1 VAEALETLHPQ
12 DREVLEA
19 YFYERLTYADL
30 AHRFRWKN
38 KGSAHWAVRRALRR
52 LAQTLESE

>member
-1 VAEALETLHPQ
+1 
-12 DREVLEA
+12 VLEA